1 VTSGTGVKGKARIC
15 KTGTGGIRKLPYLC
29 ALSAK
34 RCNRACRELYER
46 LLKQGKKKKLALI
59 AVANKLI
66 KQAFS
71 MITNNCDYVDDYCV
85 KKYIAC

>member
-1 VTSGTGVKGKARIC
+1 C
-15 KTGTGGIRKLPYLC
+15 KMGMGGIRKLLYLC

-34 RCNRACRELYER
+34 RCNSACRELYER

-71 MITNNCDYVDDYCV
+71 MITNNCDYMDDYCV
-85 KKYIAC
+85 KKYTSI